1 MDGNVRHEEVT
12 VLGDFLLTSYTRDL
26 DAIKSKFPK
35 LGETFR
41 DGFIAKLNFVK
52 TLESSLILSEDKKGV
67 TASLYNEADRLDKEL
82 NFLSSYFK
90 DAGLNTAI
98 ISAVKAD
105 LHNANIE
112 GAILKL
118 EGLCQFVA
126 IHVSELTAEGMASDY
141 ATVLGDYKVSLTK
154 KNKDQN
160 DLLNA
165 RKQLTNANVA
175 HYKELLQLIR
185 KITNKGTL
193 VFKNTVIEDE
203 YVFKKVLQR
212 MRVAKR
218 KAEAVSDNAPI
229 S

>member
-12 VLGDFLLTSYTRDL
+12 VFGDFVLTSFTRDL

-35 LGETFR
+35 LDAAFR
-41 DGFIAKLNFVK
+41 DSFIAKLDLVK
-52 TLESSLILSEDKKGV
+52 KLESTLILSENKKGV

-90 DAGLNTAI
+90 DAGFNTGI

-118 EGLCQFVA
+118 EGLSQFVG
-126 IHVSELTAEGMASDY
+126 IHTSELIAEGMASDY
-141 ATVLGDYKVSLTK
+141 ATVLDNYKVNLTK

-160 DLLNA
+160 ALLND
-165 RKQLTNANVA
+165 RKQLTDANSL
-175 HYKELLQLIR
+175 HYEELLQMIKKL
-185 KITNKGTL
+185 TSKGKL
-193 VFKNTVIEDE
+193 VFKGTVTEDE
-203 YVFKKVLQR
+203 YTNKMVLQR
-212 MRVAKR
+212 MRTAKR
-218 KAEAVSDNAPI
+218 KKDEGGEK
-229 S
+229 

>member
-12 VLGDFLLTSYTRDL
+12 VFGDFVLTSFTRDL

-35 LGETFR
+35 LDSAFR
-41 DGFIAKLNFVK
+41 DSFIAKLDFVK
-52 TLESSLILSEDKKGV
+52 TLESTLMLNENKKGV

-90 DAGLNTAI
+90 DAGFNTGI

-118 EGLCQFVA
+118 EGLNQFVG
-126 IHVSELTAEGMASDY
+126 IHASELIEEGMASDY
-141 ATVLGDYKVSLTK
+141 ATVLDDYKVSLTK

-160 DLLNA
+160 ALLND
-165 RKQLTNANVA
+165 RKQLTDANSL
-175 HYKELLQLIR
+175 HYEELLQMIKKL
-185 KITNKGTL
+185 TSKGKL
-193 VFKNTVIEDE
+193 VFKGTVTEDE
-203 YVFKKVLQR
+203 YTNKMVLQR
-212 MRVAKR
+212 MRAAKR
-218 KAEAVSDNAPI
+218 KKDEGGEK
-229 S
+229 

>member
-12 VLGDFLLTSYTRDL
+12 VLGDFVLTSFTRDL

-41 DGFIAKLNFVK
+41 DSFIVKLDFVK
-52 TLESSLILSEDKKGV
+52 TLESTLMLSEDKKSV

-90 DAGLNTAI
+90 DAELNTAI

-118 EGLCQFVA
+118 EGLSQFVG
-126 IHVSELTAEGMASDY
+126 IHAGELVAEGMASDY
-141 ATVLGDYKVSLTK
+141 ATVLSDYKVSLTQ
-154 KNKDQN
+154 KNRDQN

-185 KITNKGTL
+185 KITNKGSL
-193 VFKNTVIEDE
+193 VFKNTVVEDE

-218 KAEAVSDNAPI
+218 KAETVIDTAPT